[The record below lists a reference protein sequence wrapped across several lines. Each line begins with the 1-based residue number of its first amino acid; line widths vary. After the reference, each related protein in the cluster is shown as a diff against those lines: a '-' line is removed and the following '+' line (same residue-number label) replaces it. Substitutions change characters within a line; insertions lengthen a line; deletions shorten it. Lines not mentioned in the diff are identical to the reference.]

1 LDHYAIKSFAMK
13 YACLLFLLIFFSVFK
28 GSAQQLPDGYILQ
41 YGQNFTASKSIGD
54 FWYTRPAHWS
64 LGKEQ
69 NNFFLELSS
78 AEVPDSQVSTLP
90 PYRCILKNSIYG
102 DFILEVDV
110 NPKESGHAPEVC
122 FFLGLRDSTRYY
134 FILLSTG
141 DADDRQGIY
150 LVKNSVCTKLPER
163 ISTARALLPNT
174 WQKIRVERNITRRT
188 IRVFAGEM
196 SAPVL
201 EIQNYE
207 LVMGRIGFGSL
218 NGNVSFDNLSVWAP
232 TVIPEEG
239 EEE

>member
-1 LDHYAIKSFAMK
+1 MDTYCNTGRILRPINRSG
-13 YACLLFLLIFFSVFK
+13 IF
-28 GSAQQLPDGYILQ
+28 GTP
-41 YGQNFTASKSIGD
+41 
-54 FWYTRPAHWS
+54 TRLHWS
-64 LGKEQ
+64 LAKEQ
-69 NNFFLELSS
+69 NNFFLKLKN
-78 AEVPDSQVSTLP
+78 AMVPDSQISILP
-90 PYRCILKNSIYG
+90 PNRCILKNSIYG

-110 NPKESGHAPEVC
+110 YPEASQHSSEIC
-122 FFLGLRDSTRYY
+122 FFLGLKDSTRYY

-141 DADDRQGIY
+141 NADDRQGIY

-163 ISTARALLPNT
+163 ISTARALLPDT

-196 SAPVL
+196 TAPVL

-218 NGNVSFDNLSVWAP
+218 NSAASFDNLSVWAP

-239 EEE
+239 DE